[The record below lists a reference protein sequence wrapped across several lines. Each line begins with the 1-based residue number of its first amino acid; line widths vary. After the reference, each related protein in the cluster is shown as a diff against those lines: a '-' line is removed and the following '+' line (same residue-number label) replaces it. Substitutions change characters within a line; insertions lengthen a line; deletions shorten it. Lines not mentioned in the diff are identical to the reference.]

1 MCKLRKELNRLSYE
15 LMDDIHNIVENPA
28 IKSEKRAQRLIV
40 DTWHASFNRAM
51 ANINDDYEKLVVYM
65 FNNMITYQHV
75 RLSMDDM
82 ISMISAVLS
91 IMASVKD
98 GDFNEKT

>member
-1 MCKLRKELNRLSYE
+1 
-15 LMDDIHNIVENPA
+15 
-28 IKSEKRAQRLIV
+28 
-40 DTWHASFNRAM
+40 M